1 MIRFSSIIDDI
12 AFQKIKT
19 GKKRVKFFLCDK
31 KRADLGIGDQF
42 YLINRTNDSILVTV
56 EQILISSNLEKLVL
70 KFPLQFLGESDYN
83 VAVENLKQW
92 FSDENIEK
100 YSVMGVL
107 IKIEK
112 A

>member
-1 MIRFSSIIDDI
+1 
-12 AFQKIKT
+12 
-19 GKKRVKFFLCDK
+19 
-31 KRADLGIGDQF
+31 
-42 YLINRTNDSILVTV
+42 LINRANDSILATV

-70 KFPLQFLGESDYN
+70 KFPLQFLGEDDYN

>member
-1 MIRFSSIIDDI
+1 MLRFTSTIDDTS
-12 AFQKIKT
+12 FQKIKT
-19 GKKRVKFFLCDK
+19 GQKRVKFFLCDQ
-31 KRADLGIGDQF
+31 KRDHLGIGDQF
-42 YLINRTNDSILVTV
+42 YLVNHANDSILATV
-56 EQILISSNLEKLVL
+56 EQILISSNLEELVL
-70 KFPLQFLGESDYN
+70 KFPLQFLGECDYN
-83 VAVENLKQW
+83 VAVRNLKQW

>member
-1 MIRFSSIIDDI
+1 M
-12 AFQKIKT
+12 
-19 GKKRVKFFLCDK
+19 
-31 KRADLGIGDQF
+31 
-42 YLINRTNDSILVTV
+42 INRANDSILATV

>member
-1 MIRFSSIIDDI
+1 MLRFTSTIDDI
-12 AFQKIKT
+12 SFQKIKN
-19 GKKRVKFFLCDK
+19 GQKRVKFFLCDQ
-31 KRADLGIGDQF
+31 KRDHLDVGDQF
-42 YLINRTNDSILVTV
+42 YLINRANDSILATV

-83 VAVENLKQW
+83 VAVETLKQW

>member
-1 MIRFSSIIDDI
+1 MILLSRKSRRGRNGLNFFSV
-12 AFQKIKT
+12 IKS
-19 GKKRVKFFLCDK
+19 GDH
-31 KRADLGIGDQF
+31 LGIGDQF
-42 YLINRTNDSILVTV
+42 YLVNHANDSILATV
-56 EQILISSNLEKLVL
+56 EQILISSNLKELVL
-70 KFPLQFLGESDYN
+70 KFPLHFLGECDYN